1 MSRARAEP
9 GDEVPSG
16 LVKKGEGEPVLRT
29 FAAEEV
35 EDPES
40 RLKVK
45 TSPRE
50 LRAAKVLPHDATL
63 LMIGFAPTFGGRYV
77 CILEGKGVRGKA
89 ILR

>member
-1 MSRARAEP
+1 MSRASAEP
-9 GDEVPSG
+9 GEEVPSG
-16 LVKKGEGEPVLRT
+16 LVKKGEEEPALMT
-29 FAAEEV
+29 FAADEV

-50 LRAAKVLPHDATL
+50 LRAAKVLPHEATL
-63 LMIGFAPTFGGRYV
+63 LMIGFAPILGGRYV